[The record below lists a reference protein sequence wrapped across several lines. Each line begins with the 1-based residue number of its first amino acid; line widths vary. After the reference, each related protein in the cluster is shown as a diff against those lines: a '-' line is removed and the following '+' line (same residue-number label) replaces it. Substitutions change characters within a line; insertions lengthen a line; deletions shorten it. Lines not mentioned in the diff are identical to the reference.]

1 MTHSRREENLDE
13 GNNNGLEKV
22 VKYLEKIY
30 TKKDHPG
37 NSPSLEVSLRYC
49 KLLNKSEKA
58 ICMFF
63 AICSS
68 GNLESHV
75 QTFGPLPP

>member
-37 NSPSLEVSLRYC
+37 NSPSLEVSLRY
-49 KLLNKSEKA
+49 
-58 ICMFF
+58 
-63 AICSS
+63 
-68 GNLESHV
+68 
-75 QTFGPLPP
+75 

>member
-49 KLLNKSEKA
+49 KLLNKPDKA
-58 ICMFF
+58 VCMFD
-63 AICSS
+63 
-68 GNLESHV
+68 
-75 QTFGPLPP
+75 

>member
-49 KLLNKSEKA
+49 KLLNKPEKRLYVCL
-58 ICMFF
+58 IK
-63 AICSS
+63 SS
-68 GNLESHV
+68 VNFV
-75 QTFGPLPP
+75 CYW